1 MKRPTKKEV
10 QFLRIAL
17 GMSGI
22 ATTDIACEIIISV
35 QKEMKRLGT
44 SKFSLKDG
52 ARIEDEVLKY
62 YTISQTSSKSTQPE
76 PKQ

>member
-10 QFLRIAL
+10 QLLRIAL
-17 GMSGI
+17 GMAGL

-35 QKEMKRLGT
+35 QREMERLGT
-44 SKFSLKDG
+44 NKFSLKDG
-52 ARIEDEVLKY
+52 ARIEDEVLKHY
-62 YTISQTSSKSTQPE
+62 NKSTPDTHPQ